1 MYLPLTG
8 FQKLAEKKREA
19 KNVKVDS
26 STQSVYRAMQP
37 AEAKPVG
44 PQDEASKIDGPAQQN
59 GNPNDNIDGANMER
73 MSHMSDNMSS
83 QDFIGLHNDFAS
95 DMMET
100 VKQVAALRVLEKT
113 LEAIN
118 KIMDG

>member
-37 AEAKPVG
+37 GAAEQVG
-44 PQDEASKIDGPAQQN
+44 QQDEANKLDGPAQQN
-59 GNPNDNIDGANMER
+59 GNPNDNIDGPSMER
-73 MSHMSDNMSS
+73 MNHMSDNMSS
-83 QDFIGLHNDFAS
+83 QDFVGLHNDFAS

>member
-1 MYLPLTG
+1 M
-8 FQKLAEKKREA
+8 
-19 KNVKVDS
+19 
-26 STQSVYRAMQP
+26 
-37 AEAKPVG
+37 
-44 PQDEASKIDGPAQQN
+44 N

-83 QDFIGLHNDFAS
+83 QDFIGLHNDFAG

-100 VKQVAALRVLEKT
+100 VKQIAALRVLEKT

>member
-37 AEAKPVG
+37 AEAKPVW

-83 QDFIGLHNDFAS
+83 QDFIGLHNDFAG

-100 VKQVAALRVLEKT
+100 VKQIAALRVLEKT